1 MLKRDWLKVG
11 WLGYPD
17 EKIRSLSKMFLEKGF
32 DAFKVKVGTDIE
44 DDKRRL
50 RFKKNFQ
57 DKTKDVFKLQK
68 NDILSDLEYY

>member
-1 MLKRDWLKVG
+1 
-11 WLGYPD
+11 
-17 EKIRSLSKMFLEKGF
+17 MFLEKGF
-32 DAFKVKVGTDIE
+32 DAFKMKVGTDIE

-68 NDILSDLEYY
+68 NDNLSDLEYY